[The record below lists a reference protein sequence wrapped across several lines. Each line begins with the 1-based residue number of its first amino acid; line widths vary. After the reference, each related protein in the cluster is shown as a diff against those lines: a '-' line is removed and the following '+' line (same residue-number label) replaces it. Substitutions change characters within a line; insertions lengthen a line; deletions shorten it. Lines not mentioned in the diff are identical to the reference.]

1 MSVSSVD
8 WSTERHHA
16 SSTQQLYMR
25 HRFLRTVQKFS
36 PWLAVIS
43 IVTVLWG
50 LPFLPAQ
57 PVAGLFLLQSCAY
70 LIFIATSLAV
80 VHRTW
85 HHKRLTSLLM
95 LVVMAGFLLQLYAMR
110 SQLLSSDVEPLP
122 LSALL
127 LPGGNTLF
135 DLVMSLFVL
144 LACLLHRRQFNRSS
158 QALLSI
164 AVMMPVTG
172 VLALA
177 YHIPNAYGQISLLS
191 SIGGS
196 LCAAALLAKQIT
208 STPMSYLLLLDDTGK
223 HLRWIVCI
231 LFLCAIGL
239 GALGVFFGHNP
250 RLTPLLITL
259 ALICIMSIMTLT
271 YYHKGV
277 MHEQV
282 LPPEDLAFASELES
296 AIAQEEFYLVYQP
309 QLDFKTGQLIGVEA
323 LIRWQHPQQ
332 GTVPPNQFIGVAELT
347 GLIVPMGAWVLKA
360 ACAQVASWTTGVLS
374 QAKVSVNVSPLQL
387 NTECFAEY
395 VLQVLQETGLAPERL
410 VIELTESAFI
420 HADCTRSERL
430 QKLKQHGI
438 KLAIDDF
445 GTGYSCLSYLRDI
458 PGDYLKVDRS
468 FVNDIPGKE
477 RSEAVTS
484 AIVVLGKNLHYQIVA
499 EGVETEA
506 QADYLKSLG
515 CDLVQGFLYAKPMTA
530 QALQAW
536 VAEREALV

>member
-8 WSTERHHA
+8 WSTESHHA

-36 PWLAVIS
+36 PWLAMIS
-43 IVTVLWG
+43 IATVLWG

-57 PVAGLFLLQSCAY
+57 PVASLFLLQSSAY
-70 LIFIATSLAV
+70 LIFIVASLAV
-80 VHRTW
+80 VHHSW
-85 HHKRLTSLLM
+85 HQKQFISVLM
-95 LVVMAGFLLQLYAMR
+95 LMVMASFFLQLYTSSHQVVFGMGP
-110 SQLLSSDVEPLP
+110 LHLSGLTPL
-122 LSALL
+122 A
-127 LPGGNTLF
+127 GNTVF

-144 LACLLHRRQFNRSS
+144 LACLLHRGKFHRSS

-164 AVMMPVTG
+164 AVMMPLTG
-172 VLALA
+172 LLAWA

-231 LFLCAIGL
+231 LFICAIGL

-282 LPPEDLAFASELES
+282 LPPENLAFASELES

-309 QLDFKTGQLIGVEA
+309 QLDFKSGKLVGVEA
-323 LIRWQHPQQ
+323 LIRWQHPVQ

-360 ACAQVASWTTGVLS
+360 ACAQVAAWTTGELS

-420 HADCTRSERL
+420 HADCTGSERL

-438 KLAIDDF
+438 KMAIDDF
-445 GTGYSCLSYLRDI
+445 GTGYSCLAYLRDI

-468 FVNDIPGKE
+468 FVHDIPGKE

-530 QALQAW
+530 PALQAW
-536 VAEREALV
+536 VAEREAIV